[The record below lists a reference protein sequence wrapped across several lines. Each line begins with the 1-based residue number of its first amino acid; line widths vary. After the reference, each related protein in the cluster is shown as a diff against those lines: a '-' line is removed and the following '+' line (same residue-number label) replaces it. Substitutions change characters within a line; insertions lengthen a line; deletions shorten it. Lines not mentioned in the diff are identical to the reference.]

1 MSAED
6 ELKNFKL
13 QTLKRARVTAVV
25 LGLNAVIAV
34 LFMIYGFTQST
45 EAQKQRD
52 LSEYATMVSEKC
64 AKEKLE
70 YKTRAEVAEMRES
83 KEAEY
88 ARSLAE
94 ELEQLKSGKKSKK

>member
-6 ELKNFKL
+6 ELKAFKL

-25 LGLNAVIAV
+25 LGLSAVIAV
-34 LFMIYGFTQST
+34 LFMIYGFTQSI

-52 LSEYATMVSEKC
+52 LSEYAVVVC

-70 YKTRAEVAEMRES
+70 YKTRAEAAEKLAIR
-83 KEAEY
+83 EAEY